1 MQASVPVC
9 RPLPLA
15 LNLMVNEAHTE
26 SAVLSCFT
34 SRCCSICLEQE
45 RLSVGLKNMKQHEE
59 ALRQKGVYIPLS
71 TQVHIHPRLYIKPL
85 FISRQI

>member
-26 SAVLSCFT
+26 SAVLSCFYLSLLLYLFGT
-34 SRCCSICLEQE
+34 GAVE
-45 RLSVGLKNMKQHEE
+45 RGIEEHE
-59 ALRQKGVYIPLS
+59 A
-71 TQVHIHPRLYIKPL
+71 T
-85 FISRQI
+85 